1 MKEETPMDHEKLL
14 DLAGELGY
22 QLAMSGAETYRIE
35 ESVQRILAAY
45 NINAEV
51 FAIPNCI
58 TISLHTQDGKSAT
71 RIRRI
76 GYHGNDMD
84 SVERYNFLSRRICSE
99 KPDPVVAAQWLKE
112 TKSSCKSYKLWL
124 QLLGHALGAGGFA
137 VFFGGNLRDALC
149 SGICGILIGLT
160 AWFLE
165 KFKTNNFFKTIACAF
180 IMTLAA
186 CIFGVLGFAHN
197 VDMVVIGALMI
208 LVPGLIFT
216 NAMRDIIFGDTN
228 SGINRIVQVF
238 LIAAAIALGTG
249 VAWNLASTLWILPEA
264 PAPLKYG
271 FAMQCIAAMIG
282 CTGFAIVFNVHGRGY
297 ILCVLGGVITWAAY
311 CIAAHFGCGELLC
324 YFISSLVAAAH
335 SEVMARIR
343 KHPAIAFLV
352 ISIFPLIPGAGIYY
366 ATNQLVLGNMSEFA
380 TKGTHTIAIAGV
392 IAVGIL
398 LVSTIVRLYSELKPR
413 KA

>member
-149 SGICGILIGLT
+149 SGICGILIGLS

-165 KFKTNNFFKTIACAF
+165 KFKTNNFFKTI
-180 IMTLAA
+180 
-186 CIFGVLGFAHN
+186 
-197 VDMVVIGALMI
+197 
-208 LVPGLIFT
+208 
-216 NAMRDIIFGDTN
+216 
-228 SGINRIVQVF
+228 NR
-238 LIAAAIALGTG
+238 
-249 VAWNLASTLWILPEA
+249 
-264 PAPLKYG
+264 
-271 FAMQCIAAMIG
+271 
-282 CTGFAIVFNVHGRGY
+282 
-297 ILCVLGGVITWAAY
+297 
-311 CIAAHFGCGELLC
+311 
-324 YFISSLVAAAH
+324 
-335 SEVMARIR
+335 
-343 KHPAIAFLV
+343 
-352 ISIFPLIPGAGIYY
+352 
-366 ATNQLVLGNMSEFA
+366 
-380 TKGTHTIAIAGV
+380 
-392 IAVGIL
+392 
-398 LVSTIVRLYSELKPR
+398 YSNI
-413 KA
+413 